1 MASFYFYLR
10 SLRPGGVLLKLTV
23 MNGEVRPEITAVTQ
37 RSNAAA
43 EGEKN
48 IKTFSNIFKLECL
61 LDLLTNKKKKKKKV
75 NVSLNI

>member
-1 MASFYFYLR
+1 MTQQHGIILFLIIYFYLR

-43 EGEKN
+43 EGEKKKKN
-48 IKTFSNIFKLECL
+48 IKKIF
-61 LDLLTNKKKKKKKV
+61 
-75 NVSLNI
+75 